1 MKEFVSKNIDGITDL
16 IVIAPIKDGF
26 IEAYDNITY
35 ATRLKLVA
43 EALNRIRVAAREY
56 ERVSPYTDTIERILN
71 ILNFRITVFD
81 EDMYGLV
88 TSAAGKPDRIDT
100 DGPDPQKLKLQRK
113 RYLCIIATFEG
124 GWEPYMRLIWHPFGA
139 LMDLLFCNC
148 EDWVSAYESSCEE
161 YLQWVRDHLV
171 DPSIFYA
178 VNGLSTRDGRYLMRL
193 ERMERQ
199 GWSAE
204 ELAQLTMPHPDNE
217 SGEIRRMT
225 QPPPAVTGHLPKTIE
240 VAFEALTVLYR
251 LADYYPPQWYTGGN
265 GDLSLIAEGHRL
277 IRFAKEI
284 LRGWDD
290 VIESMNNIK
299 QDSWAAFYKPIWERA
314 VEANAEPLAWYLSG
328 SKVVKDLDDEIVSKR
343 NPDPEFDRAEVQ
355 GGILKA
361 QGSQESPVQHGAL
374 LLFTIH
380 DAQGARDFVNGL
392 RLHFAKGD
400 DSEPDGSLYRTIG
413 FTESGLLRI
422 GVHCETVKCL
432 PKEFREGMALRSGTL
447 GDYRENHSRNW
458 ILPERNGPILTG
470 EVAAGTKL
478 SRIDT
483 EEIDLVIQLRST
495 DSDAQVVI
503 EDIKR
508 LAAAGGAA
516 VSLEGYEMLR
526 GGYDPETGQFRD
538 HFNYLDG
545 LSQPWPK
552 LQDLKPN
559 DQGLERDAVKTGEV
573 LVGYANDRTDAAP
586 GPFDT
591 LEGPKSD
598 KRWRRKYRREAQ
610 DLTRNGSYLVVRK
623 IGQDVKTF
631 ERWLTDS
638 ANGSPDRPGIAKM
651 LGVDIDTAKSV
662 LKSALM
668 GRDEKGNPLVE
679 SKDGSR
685 NDFDYS
691 GDEKGVQCPF
701 AAHVRRANP
710 RHTVPAPQG
719 PDNTFGPLKPFTNN
733 TVEFKRPTPR
743 ILRRGMLFGG
753 NCGGPEQR
761 GLMFMAYNASIAE
774 QYEVIQRWLNG
785 GNSTD
790 VAAMQNDPLTGVT
803 AKEIFGHT
811 PNDAFRFFAKD
822 SAGEPVLL
830 HVPLPG
836 AKSKNPSDP
845 RSMAEPGRHPFT
857 PLHWGLYLLV
867 PSRTALATIVANGG
881 RFMTMPAPLEVKEGQ
896 ATLDRLDA
904 LPPSERGAEWKRFI
918 EDVDAKDP
926 AMQSQTPHLWSA
938 IRWIKGGAYNLR
950 EPDGTV
956 GPVPPPMF
964 VGRPGTIPQKHAD
977 LDQFEVLSDQ
987 TAIRAG
993 HTESS
998 ESKKDYDWD
1007 NPVIDE
1013 QNVVICAGIAQ
1024 TRKVL
1029 ADWDNFSNEEQM
1041 RRMEPT
1047 SGAIYVNQRPDNRYQ
1062 IPRLDK
1068 LGLNYEAESVR
1079 TNQVLM
1085 AYDEVRGFRDGYNEA
1100 RKVLK
1105 DEQGK
1110 AKGLRNYFKI
1120 ELRRLFLMPTLG
1132 GLMEQWYGLP
1142 DGKHIVKGGWSWKR
1156 IDPTADDTKPDA
1168 ATRRLPRCPG
1178 DFLAPSRHAYFPRPG
1193 KVTSEFGRVHGEA
1206 IRKAAE
1212 AFVVE
1217 HRESGKTPTGYLAK
1231 AMFDAFPD
1239 RMDDAVLARTLVGTM
1254 VGALPPMDGNIR
1266 GILVEWFGEKTFWR
1280 HQAALRRKVGNN
1292 LGDVPSDAA
1301 IQAAIEVLRGPVSQA
1316 MCKRPAPDLL
1326 YRTAVR
1332 DTEIE
1337 LDTDERGEHNT
1348 RNERPRGRIKVKRGD
1363 LVIVSQ
1369 VSAAQRSLYSSHPD
1383 GDISIVFGGKRAEP
1397 NQIGSKDINYPVH
1410 ACPAQKLA
1418 MGAMMGILAAL
1429 LDFGTVEALPA
1440 SLIVRFSDW

>member
-1 MKEFVSKNIDGITDL
+1 MREFVSKNIDGITDL

-26 IEAYDNITY
+26 IDAYDNVTY

-88 TSAAGKPDRIDT
+88 TSAEGKPDRSDK

-217 SGEIRRMT
+217 SAEIRRMT
-225 QPPPAVTGHLPKTIE
+225 QAPPAMTGHLPKTIE

-265 GDLSLIAEGHRL
+265 GDLGLIDEGHRL

-299 QDSWAAFYKPIWERA
+299 PDSWAAFYQPIWKRA

-328 SKVVKDLDDEIVSKR
+328 SKVVEDLDDELVSKR
-343 NPDPEFDRAEVQ
+343 NPDPDFDRTEVQ

-361 QGSQESPVQHGAL
+361 QGSQGSPVQHGAL

-380 DAQGARDFVNGL
+380 DAQGARDFVKGL

-400 DSEPDGSLYRTIG
+400 GSQPDGSLYRTIG

-422 GVHCETVKCL
+422 GVHCEAVKCL

-458 ILPERNGPILTG
+458 ILPERNGPLLTG
-470 EVAAGTKL
+470 EVAPGTKL

-495 DSDAQVVI
+495 DPDAQVVI

-508 LAAAGGAA
+508 LAEAGGEA
-516 VSLEGYEMLR
+516 VSLEGYELLQ

-538 HFNYLDG
+538 HFKYLDG
-545 LSQPWPK
+545 LSQPSPI
-552 LQDLKPN
+552 LTDEEISDSVPR
-559 DQGLERDAVKTGEV
+559 RDRVKAGEV

-610 DLTRNGSYLVVRK
+610 DLARNGSYLVVRK
-623 IGQDVKTF
+623 IGQDVDGF
-631 ERWLTDS
+631 DEWLSKQAGPIAEKLGYDTD
-638 ANGSPDRPGIAKM
+638 K
-651 LGVDIDTAKSV
+651 AKSI
-662 LKSALM
+662 LKAALM
-668 GRDEKGNPLVE
+668 GRDKDGNPLV
-679 SKDGSR
+679 SPSSTTP
-685 NDFDYS
+685 NDFDYA
-691 GDEKGVQCPF
+691 GDPKGVQCPF
-701 AAHVRRANP
+701 AAHIRRANP
-710 RHTVPAPQG
+710 RHTVQPPEA
-719 PDNTFGPLKPFTNN
+719 DNSFEPLKPFENN
-733 TVEFKRPTPR
+733 TVEFDRPTPR
-743 ILRRGMLFGG
+743 LVRRGMLFGKVAEG
-753 NCGGPEQR
+753 KPPPAQR

-803 AKEIFGHT
+803 AKEIFGHA
-811 PNDAFRFFAKD
+811 PNDAFRFFAKN

-836 AKSKNPSDP
+836 ARSKNPLDP
-845 RSMAEPGRHPFT
+845 RSKAEPGRHPFT

-867 PSRTALATIVANGG
+867 PSRTALATIVAEGG
-881 RFMTMPAPLEVKEGQ
+881 RFMAMPAPLEVKEGQ

-904 LPPSERGAEWKRFI
+904 LPSGERGAEWKRFI

-950 EPDGTV
+950 EADGTV
-956 GPVPPPMF
+956 GPVPPPAF
-964 VGRPGTIPQKHAD
+964 AGRPGTIPQKNGE
-977 LDQFEVLSDQ
+977 LDQFSAFSDQ
-987 TAIRAG
+987 TATGAG
-993 HTESS
+993 HAESFKP
-998 ESKKDYDWD
+998 KKDYDWD

-1024 TRKVL
+1024 TRRVL

-1047 SGAIYVNQRPDNRYQ
+1047 SGAIYVNQRPDNHYQ
-1062 IPRLDK
+1062 IPRLNK
-1068 LGLNYEAESVR
+1068 LGLNYEAEAVR
-1079 TNQVLM
+1079 TNKVLM
-1085 AYDEVRGFRDGYNEA
+1085 AYGEVQGFREGYNEA

-1105 DEQGK
+1105 EEQGK
-1110 AKGLRNYFKI
+1110 AINGLRNYFKI

-1168 ATRRLPRCPG
+1168 VTRRLPRCPG

-1193 KVTSEFGRVHGEA
+1193 KVTSEFGRIHGDA

-1212 AFVVE
+1212 AFVAE
-1217 HRESGKTPTGYLAK
+1217 HRDAGTTPTGYLAK
-1231 AMFDAFPD
+1231 GMFDAFPD
-1239 RMDDAVLARTLVGTM
+1239 RKDDAVLARTLVGTM

-1292 LGDVPSDAA
+1292 LGDVPSDEA

-1337 LDTDERGEHNT
+1337 LDTDEEGEHRT
-1348 RNERPRGRIKVKRGD
+1348 RNERPRDRITVKRGD

-1383 GDISIVFGGKRAEP
+1383 GDISIVFGGKRAEA
-1397 NQIGSKDINYPVH
+1397 NQIGSRDINYPVH

-1440 SLIVRFSDW
+1440 SLIVRISDW